1 MIYTETLIK
10 VPEQMVTYLQPAT
23 EEDELLRNAM
33 ILLPY
38 IQKGAISHGRAA
50 EIIGIKKWELIKIY
64 DELGLPYLSSISN
77 YEADLQTVTELMEK
91 I

>member
-1 MIYTETLIK
+1 MTYTETLIK
-10 VPEQMVTYLQPAT
+10 VPERMAEYLQPAT
-23 EEDELLRNAM
+23 EEDEMLRNAM

-38 IQKGAISHGRAA
+38 IQKGEISHGRAA
-50 EIIGIKKWELIKIY
+50 EIIGIEKWELIKKY